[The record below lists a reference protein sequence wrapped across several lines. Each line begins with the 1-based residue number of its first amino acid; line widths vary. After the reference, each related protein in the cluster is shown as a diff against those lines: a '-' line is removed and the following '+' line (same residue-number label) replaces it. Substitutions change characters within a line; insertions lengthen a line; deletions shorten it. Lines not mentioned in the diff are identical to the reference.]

1 MKSGA
6 LSVAVALLVTTV
18 MASPAL
24 AVPPVEPTTS
34 LQPAWALT
42 PSGSE
47 GPIVWARSPGLFTSP
62 DSSRVYSALSR
73 RSFTG
78 RWCDDIVPGTA
89 SVVQG
94 IDSRTGVVLST
105 ITPDIP
111 NGAPVAQITMD
122 EGGQRLVVVAGP
134 CSGAVWNTLNVAT
147 GTSLARW
154 QIPLKKVPLQLTMG
168 PDPSTVYLVDWVG
181 GFDGTTV
188 NDYEYR
194 VQALNDLTGEVRW
207 TTTVGLGP
215 WGDFTTDPTR
225 QYQSKRLAVSADG
238 SRIYVIPS
246 TSSEV
251 VVLDANSGSVV
262 GRIAL
267 PASKDLRSIVVSPV
281 SPRAFVTDWTNNV
294 IRVIDTDSLSLAS
307 QFNVPGR
314 CLESMDINATGDLLA
329 VLAACDNP
337 RTILMRT
344 SDGSTITEAPAPAD
358 GSEIRLLPNGSGLI
372 TRRSAELTGSTITET
387 LPAAKPSG
395 HARPIPA
402 PTQPRSVQV
411 STATSSARVSWSP
424 PANAK
429 RAKVT
434 RYRVIARP
442 SGQGCLV
449 KLNSFSCTVNNLAT
463 GRRYAFTVEARN
475 AAGWGLRALSPVV
488 TLTQPAPSVP
498 APAPQPPKP
507 IQPLT

>member
-1 MKSGA
+1 
-6 LSVAVALLVTTV
+6 
-18 MASPAL
+18 
-24 AVPPVEPTTS
+24 
-34 LQPAWALT
+34 
-42 PSGSE
+42 
-47 GPIVWARSPGLFTSP
+47 
-62 DSSRVYSALSR
+62 
-73 RSFTG
+73 
-78 RWCDDIVPGTA
+78 
-89 SVVQG
+89 
-94 IDSRTGVVLST
+94 
-105 ITPDIP
+105 
-111 NGAPVAQITMD
+111 
-122 EGGQRLVVVAGP
+122 
-134 CSGAVWNTLNVAT
+134 
-147 GTSLARW
+147 
-154 QIPLKKVPLQLTMG
+154 MG
-168 PDPSTVYLVDWVG
+168 PDPSRVYVVDWKG
-181 GFDGTTV
+181 GACSAC
-188 NDYEYR
+188 DYQ
-194 VQALNDLTGEVRW
+194 VQALDALTGQALW
-207 TTTVGLGP
+207 TSGIGSGP
-215 WGDFTTDPTR
+215 WADFGSDTAR

-238 SRIYVIPS
+238 SRLYVIPS
-246 TSSEV
+246 TRSEV
-251 VVLDANSGSVV
+251 VVLDANSGSVI

-267 PASKDLRSIVVSPV
+267 PTSMDLRSIVVSPV

-344 SDGSTITEAPAPAD
+344 SDGSTLTEAPAPAD

-395 HARPIPA
+395 HSRPIPA

-411 STATSSARVSWSP
+411 STATTSARVSWSP
-424 PANAK
+424 PTNAK

-442 SGQGCLV
+442 SGQSCLV

-488 TLTQPAPSVP
+488 TLVQPAPSVP